1 MRNGYLFSE
10 VDMRARSYFAKYAHR
25 STDRDKNLSKTVA
38 KWRGYILSAMVR
50 S

>member
-1 MRNGYLFSE
+1 MRNGYLFSD

-25 STDRDKNLSKTVA
+25 NTDRDKNLSKTVG
-38 KWRGYILSAMVR
+38 KWRGHILSAMVL